1 MTIQYGLTMD
11 NQKAIIDKS
20 KNKKDGTYK
29 FRGVAYRVVN
39 NHARFFASN
48 CEVIEMCYGFN
59 ALIGS
64 YERDFDQS
72 NAVKAL
78 KSIILT
84 K

>member
-11 NQKAIIDKS
+11 NQSAIIDRA
-20 KNKKDGTYK
+20 KNKKDGIYK

-59 ALIGS
+59 AIIGRYDHS
-64 YERDFDQS
+64 LNQS

-78 KSIILT
+78 KSISVNN
-84 K
+84 

>member
-11 NQKAIIDKS
+11 NQSSIIEKAKT
-20 KNKKDGTYK
+20 KKDGVYK

-59 ALIGS
+59 AIIGR
-64 YERDFDQS
+64 YERDINQE
-72 NAVKAL
+72 NAVKVL
-78 KSIILT
+78 KSIDV

>member
-11 NQKAIIDKS
+11 NQQAIIDKAKS
-20 KNKKDGTYK
+20 KKDGVYK

-59 ALIGS
+59 AIIGS
-64 YERDFDQS
+64 YEHSLDS
-72 NAVKAL
+72 INAVKAL
-78 KSIILT
+78 KSIDIG
-84 K
+84 